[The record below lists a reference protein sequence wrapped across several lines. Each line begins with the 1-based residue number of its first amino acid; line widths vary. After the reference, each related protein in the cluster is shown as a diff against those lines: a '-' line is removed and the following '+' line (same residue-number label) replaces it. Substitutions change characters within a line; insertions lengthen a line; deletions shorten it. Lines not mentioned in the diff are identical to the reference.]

1 MGFKTSLDLLR
12 FIEKNRKKIKE
23 KEQMEVFKEGLEF
36 QKSIAMPKRKKKGEP
51 LKFDNEMQAEAYKD
65 KVMQQKLSPE
75 EYSKYLDDI
84 LKKRE
89 ATESEIQDTIDSTIF
104 GRPPRSK
111 KYKKGGMQKK
121 KFGGMAIKGVKSDVP
136 IY

>member
-23 KEQMEVFKEGLEF
+23 KEQMEVFKEGIQRL
-36 QKSIAMPKRKKKGEP
+36 KSEAMPRRRKKGEQ
-51 LKFDNEMQAEAYKD
+51 LKFDNEMQAERYKD
-65 KVMQQKLSPE
+65 KMMQRKLSPE
-75 EYSKYLDDI
+75 EYSKYLDDV

-89 ATESEIQDTIDSTIF
+89 AIESEIQDRIDSTIF
-104 GRPPRSK
+104 GRPPRGK

>member
-12 FIEKNRKKIKE
+12 FIEKNRKRIKDE
-23 KEQMEVFKEGLEF
+23 EQMEMFKEGIKRL
-36 QKSIAMPKRKKKGEP
+36 KSEAMPRRRKKGEP
-51 LKFDNEMQAEAYKD
+51 LEFENDMQREAYKD
-65 KVMQQKLSPE
+65 QMMERKLSPE
-75 EYSKYLDDI
+75 EYMKYMEDAR
-84 LKKRE
+84 KRE
-89 ATESEIQDTIDSTIF
+89 EAAEGRIQDTIDSTIF

-111 KYKKGGMQKK
+111 KYKKGGLQKK

>member
-23 KEQMEVFKEGLEF
+23 KEQMEVFKEGIQRL
-36 QKSIAMPKRKKKGEP
+36 KSEAMPRRRKKGEQ
-51 LKFDNEMQAEAYKD
+51 LKFDNEMQAERYKD
-65 KVMQQKLSPE
+65 KMMQRKLSPE
-75 EYSKYLDDI
+75 EYSKYLDDV

-89 ATESEIQDTIDSTIF
+89 ATESEIQDRIDSTIF
-104 GRPPRSK
+104 GRPPRGK

-121 KFGGMAIKGVKSDVP
+121 KFGGMAIKGVKSEVP

>member
-12 FIEKNRKKIKE
+12 FIEKNRKRIME
-23 KEQMEVFKEGLEF
+23 KEEMEVFKEGIKRL
-36 QKSIAMPKRKKKGEP
+36 KSEAMPRRRKKGEP
-51 LKFDNEMQAEAYKD
+51 LEFENEMQAERYKD
-65 KVMQQKLSPE
+65 KMMQRKLSPE
-75 EYSKYLDDI
+75 EYSKYIEDI
-84 LKKRE
+84 LERRE
-89 ATESEIQDTIDSTIF
+89 AAEGRIQDTIDSTIF

-111 KYKKGGMQKK
+111 KYKKGGLQKK

>member
-12 FIEKNRKKIKE
+12 FIEKNRKRIME
-23 KEQMEVFKEGLEF
+23 KEQMEVFKEGIQRL
-36 QKSIAMPKRKKKGEP
+36 KSEAMPRRRKKGEP
-51 LKFDNEMQAEAYKD
+51 LEFENEMQAERYKD
-65 KVMQQKLSPE
+65 KMMQRKLSPE
-75 EYSKYLDDI
+75 EYSKYIEDI
-84 LKKRE
+84 LERRE
-89 ATESEIQDTIDSTIF
+89 AAEGRIQDTIDSTIF

-111 KYKKGGMQKK
+111 KYKKGGLQKK